1 MKIINY
7 SNNITK
13 KSYVNIQRIRILNLV
28 INENPTNKIN
38 FKIRV
43 R

>member
-13 KSYVNIQRIRILNLV
+13 KSYVNKQRIRILNLV